1 MEHMSRTET
10 NGLPSFAHD
19 LQILLVDH
27 DTLSLMCI
35 ASMLEQYSFKVTTT
49 EMASVALSMITEQK
63 DDYKLVMANINM
75 PDMDSLSFLRVLH
88 KKEIP
93 VIFMSSEMNVYV
105 AKKALA
111 EGACFFLEKPISL
124 EDLKSM
130 WQHVYRKI
138 RTPRKYKH
146 KPNCGTKMN
155 SGKDCQGI
163 KINEAGDVLRPP
175 LGGVKRN
182 EAGGECSLATGH
194 ALDIDKQNT
203 CTLTC
208 KAQGAS
214 GIKRPTDDKEEQE
227 QVNRDSNGTTG
238 DKKHRTVWTPELH
251 LKFTAAL
258 SALGDLKS
266 RPKAILK
273 MMNVPNITVRQV
285 ASHLQK
291 YKNQVQRIRGTDTT
305 SLPSSLSRLSNCIN
319 RNEFPPA
326 KQSSLVCQYDQRTS
340 SFGVQGNT
348 AQLDA
353 PNSLITS
360 PIPVAGFNNHDYRR
374 QNLYSGHTILSHY
387 TNHHTN
393 NPSEFYLRTQGQ
405 FQNLNQIRETSS
417 FGYGAGMNEIMNQ
430 QPLGIEEN
438 SFRTSESHFPSMNYI
453 TPEAA
458 ASPYISG
465 NTFQVP
471 NEPSV
476 MNQEQYYTSSLTGP
490 FDSQNQNQFSTEGAR
505 LTTEVLELVPE
516 QIASGNATNPNKF
529 PADFNDGSQKLDT
542 TAGEASSP
550 NENQPLS
557 EYDELLKLLEE
568 DPQEASCVGSVPNA
582 GDADRYCEWLRE
594 TLLEN
599 STDPL

>member
-1 MEHMSRTET
+1 
-10 NGLPSFAHD
+10 
-19 LQILLVDH
+19 
-27 DTLSLMCI
+27 
-35 ASMLEQYSFKVTTT
+35 
-49 EMASVALSMITEQK
+49 MASVALSMITEQK

-93 VIFMSSEMNVYV
+93 VIFMSSEMNVNV

-124 EDLKSM
+124 EDLKSV

-138 RTPRKYKH
+138 RTPMKYKH
-146 KPNCGTKMN
+146 KPNYGTKMN
-155 SGKDCQGI
+155 SGKDCQGM

-175 LGGVKRN
+175 LGGVKSN
-182 EAGGECSLATGH
+182 GAGGECSLATGH

-203 CTLTC
+203 STLTC
-208 KAQGAS
+208 NAQGAS
-214 GIKRPTDDKEEQE
+214 GIKLPIDDKEEQE
-227 QVNRDSNGTTG
+227 EVNRDSNGITG
-238 DKKHRTVWTPELH
+238 DKKPRAVWTPELH

-273 MMNVPNITVRQV
+273 LMNVPNITVRQV

-326 KQSSLVCQYDQRTS
+326 KQSSMVCQYDQRTS
-340 SFGVQGNT
+340 SFGVRGNT

-405 FQNLNQIRETSS
+405 FQNLNQLRETDS

-438 SFRTSESHFPSMNYI
+438 RFRTSESHFPSMNYI

-550 NENQPLS
+550 NKNQPLS

-582 GDADRYCEWLRE
+582 GDPDRYCEWLRE

>member
-1 MEHMSRTET
+1 MH
-10 NGLPSFAHD
+10 A
-19 LQILLVDH
+19 LL
-27 DTLSLMCI
+27 
-35 ASMLEQYSFKVTTT
+35 
-49 EMASVALSMITEQK
+49 
-63 DDYKLVMANINM
+63 
-75 PDMDSLSFLRVLH
+75 
-88 KKEIP
+88 
-93 VIFMSSEMNVYV
+93 
-105 AKKALA
+105 
-111 EGACFFLEKPISL
+111 PISL
-124 EDLKSM
+124 ILLTLLKRI
-130 WQHVYRKI
+130 YI
-138 RTPRKYKH
+138 
-146 KPNCGTKMN
+146 
-155 SGKDCQGI
+155 
-163 KINEAGDVLRPP
+163 
-175 LGGVKRN
+175 
-182 EAGGECSLATGH
+182 
-194 ALDIDKQNT
+194 
-203 CTLTC
+203 
-208 KAQGAS
+208 
-214 GIKRPTDDKEEQE
+214 
-227 QVNRDSNGTTG
+227 
-238 DKKHRTVWTPELH
+238 
-251 LKFTAAL
+251 L
-258 SALGDLKS
+258 SF
-266 RPKAILK
+266 
-273 MMNVPNITVRQV
+273 
-285 ASHLQK
+285 QK
-291 YKNQVQRIRGTDTT
+291 YKNQVQRIRETYTT
-305 SLPSSLSRLSNCIN
+305 SSPSSLSRLSNCIN

-326 KQSSLVCQYDQRTS
+326 KQSSLVRQYDQRTS
-340 SFGVQGNT
+340 SFGVRGNR

-353 PNSLITS
+353 LNSFITS

-374 QNLYSGHTILSHY
+374 QNLYSGLSHY

-393 NPSEFYLRTQGQ
+393 NPSVFYLRTQGQ

-417 FGYGAGMNEIMNQ
+417 FGYGAGRNEIMNQ

-438 SFRTSESHFPSMNYI
+438 RFRTSESHFPSMNYI

-471 NEPSV
+471 NEPPV

-490 FDSQNQNQFSTEGAR
+490 FDSENKNQFSTEVAR

-550 NENQPLS
+550 NKNQPLS